1 MLINHYNSRILKGSK
16 EIFGTPIVIPPDAL
30 YANKMVH
37 HLNREYQRMSDIP
50 SEGPIDWPR
59 KWTLYAS
66 APVGVMEEGGFFEK
80 AKDPRYMVVD
90 PKDFTITAYIFLEA
104 KSGAVIVI
112 RLPLDDVNKLGYRG
126 TCPPKGL
133 LRSWVYNRKFLNR
146 KALK

>member
-37 HLNREYQRMSDIP
+37 HLNREYQRMSAI
-50 SEGPIDWPR
+50 SSKGPIDWPR
-59 KWTLYAS
+59 KWSMYAES
-66 APVGVMEEGGFFEK
+66 PVGVMEEGSGFFER

-90 PKDFTITAYIFLEA
+90 PKDFTITPYIFLEA

-112 RLPLDDVNKLGYRG
+112 RLPLDNVNKLGYEKG
-126 TCPPKGL
+126 GSPKVTGASPEGL
-133 LRSWVYNRKFLNR
+133 LRSWV
-146 KALK
+146 